1 MTLYKH
7 VDDQNIWHLGNT
19 SSKKIKL
26 NWNLPDNHILLM
38 LLGDNGFLSNEL
50 NCIQSACQH
59 LYTNSPCHFVT

>member
-7 VDDQNIWHLGNT
+7 VDDQNIWHLGKT

-38 LLGDNGFLSNEL
+38 LLGDNGFLSNEI
-50 NCIQSACQH
+50 NCI
-59 LYTNSPCHFVT
+59 